1 MKKYFNFSDLK
12 GSIKLNA
19 KEIGLLI
26 YGIVLSSIISVIS
39 FIFLR
44 LEGIGSELLWNLVSP
59 DNRFRVLYILGITVI
74 GGILLGFYRTRW
86 GNLPHTVH
94 DSVTELKQ
102 TKTLNYSSVFRS
114 LWIALIVLI
123 FGAGVGPEAGLLSAV
138 IYFSVWQ
145 ADKLRYYYFNY
156 SELKGLSVQ
165 KRVAHLLN
173 PQKYL
178 LTYDEKRAVKER
190 QKSKK
195 KFFYLLFIINGLATF
210 FLLMKMTGQPSFVSK
225 MGESNWIWRELWLGL
240 PLIMFGVLFGKGYHL
255 ITNFLKKRLDFWQEF
270 PIRKALIGSVAI
282 FLIGIFL
289 PNLLFS
295 GQLSLSLA
303 PFVGSHASFL
313 VLTMIALLKLL
324 FLQICLNTGWIGGDI
339 FPIVFSAIIQG
350 FAVSQLFPQT
360 DRLLIVAI
368 VSTSIAIAII
378 KAPFPVGL
386 FMILFFPLNLS
397 PIILAVATILFVAKK
412 IIADLTKKKTVDQTF

>member
-1 MKKYFNFSDLK
+1 MK

-19 KEIGLLI
+19 KELGLLI
-26 YGIVLSSIISVIS
+26 YGVVLSSIIGVIS

-44 LEGIGSELLWNLVSP
+44 VEGIGSELLWNLVSP
-59 DNRFRVLYILGITVI
+59 DHQFRVLYILGITLI
-74 GGILLGFYRTRW
+74 GGVLLGFSRAKW

-102 TKTLNYSSVFRS
+102 TKTLDYSSVFRS
-114 LWIALIVLI
+114 LLIALIVLI

-138 IYFSVWQ
+138 IYLSVWQ

-165 KRVAHLLN
+165 KRVAQLLN
-173 PQKYL
+173 PKKYL
-178 LTYDEKRAVKER
+178 LTYDENRAVKER

-195 KFFYLLFIINGLATF
+195 KFFYLLFIINGLVTF

-225 MGESNWIWRELWLGL
+225 MGESNWIWSDLWVGL
-240 PLIMFGVLFGKGYHL
+240 PLILFGLLFGKCYSL
-255 ITNFLKKRLDFWQEF
+255 FTNFLKKRLDFWQEF

-303 PFVGSHASFL
+303 PFVGSQASFL
-313 VLTMIALLKLL
+313 VLTMIALIKLL

-350 FAVSQLFPQT
+350 FAVSQLFTQT

-378 KAPFPVGL
+378 NSPFPVGV
-386 FMILFFPLNLS
+386 FMTLFFPLNLS
-397 PIILAVATILFVAKK
+397 PIILAVATILFFAKK
-412 IIADLTKKKTVDQTF
+412 GSSQFIQKKTVNQKIE

>member
-1 MKKYFNFSDLK
+1 MNT
-12 GSIKLNA
+12 

-26 YGIVLSSIISVIS
+26 YGIMLSSVIGVIS

-59 DNRFRVLYILGITVI
+59 GNRWRVLYILGITLT
-74 GGILLGFYRTRW
+74 GGILLGFFRARW

-102 TKTLNYSSVFRS
+102 TKTLDHSSVFRS
-114 LWIALIVLI
+114 LLIALIVLI

-138 IYFSVWQ
+138 IYLSVWQ

-156 SELKGLSVQ
+156 KELKGLSL
-165 KRVAHLLN
+165 KERVARLLN
-173 PQKYL
+173 PKSYL
-178 LTYDEKRAVKER
+178 LTYDENKAVKGH
-190 QKSKK
+190 QKSRK
-195 KFFYLLFIINGLATF
+195 KFFYLLFIINGLITF
-210 FLLMKMTGQPSFVSK
+210 VLLMKLTGQPSFVSK
-225 MGESNWIWRELWLGL
+225 MGESNWIWRDLWIAL
-240 PLIMFGVLFGKGYHL
+240 PLIVFGAIAGKCYSLFTK
-255 ITNFLKKRLDFWQEF
+255 FLEKRLDFWQEF
-270 PIRKALIGSVAI
+270 PTRKALIGSIAI

-303 PFVGSHASFL
+303 PFVGSQASFL
-313 VLTMIALLKLL
+313 VLTMIALIKLL
-324 FLQICLNTGWIGGDI
+324 FLQICLNTGWVGGDI

-378 KAPFPVGL
+378 KSSFAVGV
-386 FMILFFPLNLS
+386 FMMLFFPLNLS
-397 PIILAVATILFVAKK
+397 PIILAVAAILFLVKK
-412 IIADLTKKKTVDQTF
+412 GSNRFIQKKTVNQKIE

>member
-1 MKKYFNFSDLK
+1 M
-12 GSIKLNA
+12 NA

-26 YGIVLSSIISVIS
+26 YGIVLSSIIGVMS

-44 LEGIGSELLWNLVSP
+44 LEGIGSELLWDLVSP
-59 DNRFRVLYILGITVI
+59 DHRFRVLYIFGITLM
-74 GGILLGFYRTRW
+74 GGLLLGVFRTKW

-94 DSVTELKQ
+94 DSVTELKL

-114 LWIALIVLI
+114 LLIALIVLI
-123 FGAGVGPEAGLLSAV
+123 FGAGVGPEAGLLSAI

-156 SELKGLSVQ
+156 SEVKDLSIQEKIV
-165 KRVAHLLN
+165 RLLN
-173 PQKYL
+173 PKKYL
-178 LTYDEKRAVKER
+178 LTYDENRAVGER

-195 KFFYLLFIINGLATF
+195 KVFYLLFIVNGLITF

-225 MGESNWIWRELWLGL
+225 MGESNWAVNDLWLGI
-240 PLIMFGVLFGKGYHL
+240 PLVLFGLLFGNCYRL
-255 ITNFLKKRLDFWQEF
+255 ITNFLKKHLDFWQEF
-270 PIRKALIGSVAI
+270 PIRKALIGSIAI
-282 FLIGIFL
+282 FLIGVFL

-303 PFVGSHASFL
+303 PFVGSQASFL
-313 VLTMIALLKLL
+313 VLTMIALIKLV
-324 FLQICLNTGWIGGDI
+324 FLQVCLNTGWIGGDI

-378 KAPFPVGL
+378 KAPFPVGV
-386 FMILFFPLNLS
+386 FMMLFFPLNLS
-397 PIILAVATILFVAKK
+397 PIILAVATILFLVKK
-412 IIADLTKKKTVDQTF
+412 GSNLLIPKKTVNQK